1 MLNRLVRSL
10 LVASGAFGLGFG
22 CPGSSDAHSPHSVTV
37 HSPPPCYVLGD
48 AMLVRFD
55 FRFTNPANTQP
66 HFTQFDYMGLPGS
79 LVIRLLDSR
88 GGEVPK
94 VVFPGGPGPGP
105 GRPDA
110 KEVFRLFVGKG
121 EDLQMTCPLATYYKV
136 TEPGWYDVEFLAAQP
151 PAIAR
156 QRVLVVRPPTDRG
169 IAVKRYCYSPAAVP
183 SSVSCTVRA
192 GQSVGVDGKTYWL
205 AVVSDIEAKNGIISS
220 EPIRSLH
227 IPAPKGVRV
236 ETADLDINW
245 RLWSVLEAEGKHA
258 LVIWDLRSGDVKTA
272 IPWCDDKIELGAT
285 LISTMSAGM
294 FVAAGRK
301 GGPRLTTLS
310 IP

>member
-1 MLNRLVRSL
+1 MFSCLVGSL
-10 LVASGAFGLGFG
+10 LVALGAFGLGLGVYEPFY
-22 CPGSSDAHSPHSVTV
+22 SVTA

-48 AMLVRFD
+48 SILVRFD
-55 FRFTNPANTQP
+55 LRYGNAASTYSHRTELN
-66 HFTQFDYMGLPGS
+66 HMGLPEN
-79 LVIRLLDSR
+79 LLIRLLDAR

-94 VVFPGGPGPGP
+94 VVFPGGPGPGA

-156 QRVLVVRPPTDRG
+156 HRILVVRPPTDRG
-169 IAVKRYCYSPAAVP
+169 VAVKRYCYSPAAVP
-183 SSVSCTVRA
+183 SIVSCTVRA